1 MSENIKKPSSNIFK
15 VLTFEGEYDGFTDFY
30 SENKSEIYRTIIDLF
45 NEFKNN
51 KKKTLNLGISAK
63 IKGLDWDTEFSF
75 KRNESIILTRD
86 VIPYFES
93 LENYEICS
101 EIIEL
106 HKDLTS

>member
-1 MSENIKKPSSNIFK
+1 MLETPKKPTSKMFK
-15 VLTFEGEYDGFTDFY
+15 LLKFEGEYDGFTDFY
-30 SENKSEIYRTIIDLF
+30 SENKTEIYRAIIELF
-45 NEFKNN
+45 NDFKNN

-75 KRNESIILTRD
+75 KRNETVILTRD
-86 VIPYFES
+86 VIPYFENM
-93 LENYEICS
+93 EDYEMCS